1 MGVILAEG
9 GLQLWETLE
18 DNDVMIL
25 PAKNNK
31 SNTTYI
37 KCRMFA
43 FFGRAYHTSSCKKSL
58 IISLSEET
66 ATARCLVSISRAIA
80 VMFNAT

>member
-9 GLQLWETLE
+9 GLRLWETLE
-18 DNDVMIL
+18 DNDLVIL

-31 SNTTYI
+31 SNTTCN
-37 KCRMFA
+37 KCGMFA
-43 FFGRAYHTSSCKKSL
+43 FFGRAYHTCSCKKSL

-66 ATARCLVSISRAIA
+66 ATARCLVAISRAIA